1 MNETDVKTNNSQTN
15 NKKRLQIS
23 PPVTAL
29 IIALIIFLLSGFLPA
44 GYSSLQ
50 GAIRQGL
57 NILRL
62 ASFIAIIG
70 AGQTLV
76 IISGGEGIDLSA
88 APVVTI
94 GALLTFML
102 IDGQNNLIL
111 PVLLLVI
118 LIGAIIGLLNGL
130 GITYLK
136 ISPFVMTLGM
146 AGVVQGAL
154 ILWAKGYYDGAVAPI
169 ITQLTARN
177 IVWGIPGMI
186 FIWIIIG
193 ILMTILLKRTRY
205 GKQLFAIG
213 VNRLTARLSG
223 VRVNRMVVLTYAIA
237 SAMAAFA
244 GFLLVGYTQSAG
256 PNLGNQYLFPWHYCR
271 CNRDPINL
279 KPPHNHA
286 IATGTPTNY
295 LWINAR
301 NYPSNLWPW
310 KEFKI
315 LKSLINQKSMAIR
328 LTTKKHI
335 QNNEFKISLKLF

>member
-186 FIWIIIG
+186 FILIVIG

-256 PNLGNQYLFPWHYCR
+256 PNLGNQYLFPS
-271 CNRDPINL
+271 IIAV
-279 KPPHNHA
+279 A
-286 IATGTPTNY
+286 IGGTQMSGGKGSYFGTIAGAIVIQLISSLLTTMQLPQALQQIIY
-295 LWINAR
+295 GSMLVI
-301 NYPSNLWPW
+301 
-310 KEFKI
+310 I
-315 LKSLINQKSMAIR
+315 LVIYGRGKSLRS
-328 LTTKKHI
+328 
-335 QNNEFKISLKLF
+335 